1 MSEAFLENVT
11 VFKRG
16 QTLSREK
23 VEERGRSLIL
33 ERDGR
38 SWVGWHLETTPPS
51 LRLTAAKAVEPSWAI
66 HPGVG
71 KFSY

>member
-1 MSEAFLENVT
+1 MSQSLKEDSVQGSEA
-11 VFKRG
+11 
-16 QTLSREK
+16 REK

-38 SWVGWHLETTPPS
+38 SWVGWHLETTLPS
-51 LRLTAAKAVEPSWAI
+51 LRLTAVEAVEPSWTI